1 MINKLCYRAYLEE
14 VSQKSSPE
22 TSGKTRNTQNNN
34 AWKIV
39 SSYRTNMKAEIGLLQ
54 NGLELLCIGEAET
67 GSNQQGP
74 R

>member
-1 MINKLCYRAYLEE
+1 
-14 VSQKSSPE
+14 
-22 TSGKTRNTQNNN
+22 
-34 AWKIV
+34 
-39 SSYRTNMKAEIGLLQ
+39 MKAEIGLLQ